1 MTTVIDFHMHYTPR
15 ELVEP
20 RLGPGGT
27 PAVVDQQGIP
37 SSTLR
42 EELFRIDRHLECM
55 DAAGVDVAVL
65 SSGPGMGGSP
75 AVCATVNTAL
85 AKITGKH
92 PARFVPLAHIDPR
105 DPAWQ
110 DELARCV
117 GDYGFTGLAFPS
129 SFDDMP
135 LDNPALL
142 PVYEAVAEAGL
153 FVFVHPALPVP
164 PRLGGYYDAYDLYRC
179 VGREHELIVATY
191 RLIAGGVFDQVPGL
205 RVVMSHLGGGLA
217 AILERIRGYQDK
229 PHMGLPPS
237 SPHARAAARPVDHY
251 IAHNLYF
258 DTGGLFGSVK
268 AIRAALNEI
277 PAGRIVFGS
286 DYPQE
291 IRDAASLA
299 RFIRA
304 LLDSGLARET
314 IDGILGGNGAA
325 LLGMTT
331 DDGASTAG

>member
-1 MTTVIDFHMHYTPR
+1 MGLPAAMTTVIDFHMHYTPR
-15 ELVEP
+15 ELVES
-20 RLGPGGT
+20 RLGPGGR
-27 PAVVDQQGIP
+27 PAVIAQQGIP
-37 SSTLR
+37 SSTLH
-42 EELFRIDRHLECM
+42 EGLFRIDRHLECM

-65 SSGPGMGGSP
+65 SSGAGMGGDT
-75 AVCATVNTAL
+75 VTCATVNAAL
-85 AKITGKH
+85 AKISEEH
-92 PARFVPLAHIDPR
+92 PARFMPLAHIDPR
-105 DPAWQ
+105 DQAWK
-110 DELARCV
+110 DELTRCI

-129 SFDDMP
+129 SFADMP
-135 LDNPALL
+135 LDSPVLL
-142 PVYEAVAEAGL
+142 PVYKAVAEAGL
-153 FVFVHPALPVP
+153 FVFVHPALAVP

-205 RVVMSHLGGGLA
+205 TVVMSHLGGGLA

-229 PHMGLPPS
+229 SHMGLPPS
-237 SPHARAAARPVDHY
+237 SPHAQAAARPFDHY

-268 AIRAALNEI
+268 AIRAALTEI

-299 RFIRA
+299 RFTRA
-304 LLDSGLARET
+304 LQDSGLPRET
-314 IDGILGGNGAA
+314 IDGILRNNGAA
-325 LLGMTT
+325 LLKQTRW
-331 DDGASTAG
+331 

>member
-37 SSTLR
+37 AGTLH
-42 EELFRIDRHLECM
+42 EGLFRIDRHLECM

-65 SSGPGMGGSP
+65 SSGAGMGGGT
-75 AVCATVNTAL
+75 AACATVNAAL
-85 AKITGKH
+85 AKIAEEH
-92 PARFVPLAHIDPR
+92 PARFVPLAHIDPL

-110 DELARCV
+110 DELSRCV

-129 SFDDMP
+129 SFADMP
-135 LDNPALL
+135 LDSPALL
-142 PVYEAVAEAGL
+142 PVYKAAAEAGL

-191 RLIAGGVFDQVPGL
+191 RLIAGGIFDQVPGL
-205 RVVMSHLGGGLA
+205 KVVMSHLGGGLA

-237 SPHARAAARPVDHY
+237 SPHARTAARPVDHY
-251 IAHNLYF
+251 IAHNFYF
-258 DTGGLFGSVK
+258 DTGGLFGSVN
-268 AIRAALNEI
+268 AIRAALTEI

-299 RFIRA
+299 RFTRA
-304 LLDSGLARET
+304 LRDSGLARDT
-314 IDGILGGNGAA
+314 IDGILGANGAA
-325 LLGMTT
+325 LLRITT
-331 DDGASTAG
+331 DHGRDRA